1 MGDMERGRG
10 GYELLNY
17 YRILGLEPDADLSEI
32 RRAFRVLAKRHHP
45 DEGGDEELFKQI
57 GIAFCVLSDPQSR
70 KEYDML
76 MHFREE
82 TRKGAPHGA
91 EIPEAEVPYSGTM
104 ESAWNLWNE
113 VFAEEEQQARDARER
128 GRRTGRKRRTD
139 TEDLW
144 EDGYGAYAE
153 DGEDDLMESY
163 SRFSR
168 SVRSGRRTLQAGS
181 CR

>member
-1 MGDMERGRG
+1 M
-10 GYELLNY
+10 LNY
-17 YRILGLEPDADLSEI
+17 YRILGLEPGADTNEI

-45 DEGGDEELFKQI
+45 DAGGDEELFKQI
-57 GIAFCVLSDPQSR
+57 GIAYYVLSDPQSR
-70 KEYDML
+70 KEYDAL

-82 TRKGAPHGA
+82 TRKGSPNSE
-91 EIPEAEVPYSGTM
+91 EIQDTAVAYSGTM

-113 VFAEEEQQARDARER
+113 MFEEDEQQARAAWEREQK
-128 GRRTGRKRRTD
+128 TGRKSRTD

-163 SRFSR
+163 YRFSR
-168 SVRSGRRTLQAGS
+168 SMRSRR
-181 CR
+181 R

>member
-1 MGDMERGRG
+1 M
-10 GYELLNY
+10 
-17 YRILGLEPDADLSEI
+17 EPDVDIGTI

-45 DEGGDEELFKQI
+45 DAGGDEELFKQI
-57 GIAFCVLSDPQSR
+57 GIAFYVLSDPQSR
-70 KEYDML
+70 EEYDKL

-82 TRKGAPHGA
+82 EPSRRLREETAPDYMA
-91 EIPEAEVPYSGTM
+91 PYSGTM

-113 VFAEEEQQARDARER
+113 VFGEEEQQARDAWEREQK
-128 GRRTGRKRRTD
+128 TGRKRKPD

-163 SRFSR
+163 YRFSR
-168 SVRSGRRTLQAGS
+168 SVRSGKK
-181 CR
+181 

>member
-1 MGDMERGRG
+1 M
-10 GYELLNY
+10 LNY
-17 YRILGLEPDADLSEI
+17 YRILGVEPDVETGEI

-45 DEGGDEELFKQI
+45 DAGGDEELFKQI
-57 GIAFCVLSDPQSR
+57 GIAFYVLSDPQSR
-70 KEYDML
+70 EEYDKL

-82 TRKGAPHGA
+82 SPKDILREGTVSDYMA
-91 EIPEAEVPYSGTM
+91 PYSGTM

-113 VFAEEEQQARDARER
+113 VFGEEEQQVRDAWEREQKI
-128 GRRTGRKRRTD
+128 GRKRRTD

-163 SRFSR
+163 YRFSR
-168 SVRSGRRTLQAGS
+168 SVRSGKK
-181 CR
+181 

>member
-1 MGDMERGRG
+1 MAWKEEDG

-17 YRILGLEPDADLSEI
+17 YRILGLEPGADTNEI

-45 DEGGDEELFKQI
+45 DAGGDEELFKQI
-57 GIAFCVLSDPQSR
+57 GIAYYVLSDPQSR
-70 KEYDML
+70 KEYDAL

-82 TRKGAPHGA
+82 TGKVYPNSVETPDAA
-91 EIPEAEVPYSGTM
+91 VPYSGTM

-113 VFAEEEQQARDARER
+113 MFEEDEQQARAAWEREQ
-128 GRRTGRKRRTD
+128 RTGRKGRTN

-163 SRFSR
+163 YRFSR
-168 SVRSGRRTLQAGS
+168 SMRSRR
-181 CR
+181 R